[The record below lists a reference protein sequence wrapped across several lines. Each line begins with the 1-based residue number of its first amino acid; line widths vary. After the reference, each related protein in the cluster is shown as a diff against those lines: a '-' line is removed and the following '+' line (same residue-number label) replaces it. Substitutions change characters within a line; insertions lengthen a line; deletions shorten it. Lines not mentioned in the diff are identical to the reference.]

1 MAKSLNPWNNIPK
14 HKNSTP
20 VHFENKNFK
29 FSSDSLYLPRGLGRS
44 YGDVCL
50 NENGKLILTNKYDSL
65 IAFNKETGYL
75 KCESGISLNEILNLI
90 VPQGWFLPV
99 VPGTSYV
106 SVGGA
111 IANDIHGKNH
121 HKFGTFG
128 NSVIEIELLRSDGEV
143 LKCSEKENY
152 DFFKATIGGLGLTG
166 LILSAT
172 IKLIKVQSQYIST
185 KRQSFRSI
193 EEYFDLNSAND
204 NKFDYTVSWVDFPSN
219 NNREIRGIYH
229 SGNHESNFSSHKNSK
244 NRNLT
249 LSLPFY
255 PPISLVNNLSINI
268 LNSIYF
274 RLNKLSKN
282 NLQHYRN
289 FFFPLDLIKNWNK
302 AYGKKGFYQ
311 YQFVV
316 PLQSS
321 ELVMNQV
328 FKILDEKNH
337 RPALGVLKNFGSV
350 KSVGMLSFPTEGVTL
365 AIDLQNKG
373 KETLSL
379 LNRLDEI
386 LLQNNGRIYPAK
398 DARMS
403 KEMFLSNYKNFDHF
417 LKFIDPRFSS
427 TFLERVS

>member
-14 HKNSTP
+14 HKNSIP
-20 VHFENKNFK
+20 IPFEGNENFR
-29 FSSDSLYLPRGLGRS
+29 FISNSLYLPRGLGRS

-50 NENGKLILTNKYDSL
+50 NENGNLIITTQYNSL
-65 IAFNKETGYL
+65 IEFNSQTGHL
-75 KCESGISLNEILNLI
+75 KCESGISINEILNVI

-128 NSVIEIELLRSDGEV
+128 NSIIEIELLRSNGEV

-152 DFFKATIGGLGLTG
+152 EFFKATIGGLGLTG

-172 IKLIKVQSQYIST
+172 IKLIKVESQQVAT
-185 KRQSFRSI
+185 QRQSFRSI
-193 EEYFDLNSAND
+193 EEYFELNSSND

-219 NNREIRGIYH
+219 KGKDIRGIYH
-229 SGNHESNFSSHKNSK
+229 SGNHSNELSNSQNNKNK
-244 NRNLT
+244 NFVLA
-249 LSLPFY
+249 LPFY
-255 PPISLVNNLSINI
+255 PPISLVNNLSISI

-289 FFFPLDLIKNWNK
+289 FFFPLDVISNWNK

-316 PLQSS
+316 PLSSS
-321 ELVMNQV
+321 ELVMKRV
-328 FKILDEKNH
+328 FKILNENNH
-337 RPALGVLKNFGSV
+337 RPALGVLKNFGDV

-379 LNRLDEI
+379 LNKLDEI
-386 LLQNNGRIYPAK
+386 IIQNSGRLYPAK

-403 KEMFLSNYKNFDHF
+403 REMFLNSYKNFDHF
-417 LKFIDPRFSS
+417 
-427 TFLERVS
+427 